1 MVKLGFIVE
10 GETEKIICESENFKS
25 WLLSLNIELIL
36 PVIDAKGGGNLL
48 PHNIE
53 TLINILKGKSVDHI
67 VVLTDIESEPD
78 IITVK
83 NRISSSELH
92 DVFVT
97 LKAIESWFLAA
108 TPALRSW
115 LKDTEYYINDPED
128 LSILPWDRLKDI
140 TKQLG
145 KEGPGPSKPM
155 FAKKM
160 IDRFGFNILDVL
172 EHEKCNSVKYI
183 KYKLENIEN
192 I

>member
-1 MVKLGFIVE
+1 MVRLGFIVE

-25 WLLSLNIELIL
+25 WLLSLNIELVL

-53 TLINILKGKSVDHI
+53 TLINVLKGKNVDQI

-83 NRISSSELH
+83 RRISSSELH

-97 LKAIESWFLAA
+97 LKAIESWFLAS
-108 TPALRSW
+108 TPALRGW
-115 LKDTEYYINDPED
+115 LREAEYYVDDPED
-128 LSILPWDRLKDI
+128 LSMLPWDRLKDI
-140 TKQLG
+140 TRQLG

-155 FAKKM
+155 FARKM
-160 IDRFGFNILDVL
+160 IERFGFDILDVL
-172 EHEKCNSVKYI
+172 AHEKCSSIKYI
-183 KYKLENIEN
+183 QKKLKDI
-192 I
+192 

>member
-1 MVKLGFIVE
+1 MVRLGFIVE

-25 WLLSLNIELIL
+25 WLRRLNIELVL

-53 TLINILKGKSVDHI
+53 TLVEVLKGKNVDKI
-67 VVLTDIESEPD
+67 VVLTDIENEPD
-78 IITVK
+78 IATVK
-83 NRISSSELH
+83 NRISSEELH

-97 LKAIESWFLAA
+97 LKAIESWFLAS
-108 TPALRSW
+108 TPALRVW
-115 LKDTEYYINDPED
+115 LKDSEYYIDNPED
-128 LSILPWDRLKDI
+128 LSILPWDKLKQI

-160 IDRFGFNILDVL
+160 IDRFNFDIEDVL
-172 EHEKCNSVKYI
+172 NHDNCSSIKYI
-183 KYKLENIEN
+183 QDKLGSI
-192 I
+192 

>member
-53 TLINILKGKSVDHI
+53 TLINILKGKGVDKI
-67 VVLTDIESEPD
+67 VVLTDIESEPN
-78 IITVK
+78 IATVK
-83 NRISSSELH
+83 NRIISSELH

-97 LKAIESWFLAA
+97 LKAIESWFLAS
-108 TPALRSW
+108 TPSLRSW
-115 LKDTEYYINDPED
+115 LKNTDYYIDDPEN
-128 LSILPWDRLKDI
+128 LTTLPWDRLKDI

-155 FAKKM
+155 FARKM
-160 IDRFGFNILDVL
+160 VDRFGFNILDVL
-172 EHEKCNSVKYI
+172 AHEKCSSIKYI
-183 KYKLENIEN
+183 HHKLSEL
-192 I
+192 

>member
-10 GETEKIICESENFKS
+10 GETEKIICESESFKS

-48 PHNIE
+48 PNNIE
-53 TLINILKGKSVDHI
+53 TLVEILKGKFVDHI
-67 VVLTDIESEPD
+67 VVLTDIESEPN

-83 NRISSSELH
+83 NRIMTSELH

-97 LKAIESWFLAA
+97 LKAVESWFLAS

-115 LKDTEYYINDPED
+115 LKEADYYIDNPED
-128 LSILPWDRLKDI
+128 LSILPWDKLKEI
-140 TKQLG
+140 TKELG
-145 KEGPGPSKPM
+145 KEGPGPSKPL

-160 IDRFGFNILDVL
+160 IEKFGFNILDVL
-172 EHEKCNSVKYI
+172 AHEKCNSVKYM
-183 KYKLENIEN
+183 KRKLENI
-192 I
+192 